1 MRISCKGLLVV
12 FMLASVVGLAACNQE
27 GPAEKAGKKVDKA
40 VVTADKKIEQATEQ
54 AGKKIEQANEQADK
68 KIEQA
73 TEQADKKIEKV
84 GDELSDKSKKFGES
98 MDDAAI
104 TVKVKA
110 AIANDPVIKLS
121 QISVTTTNGVVR
133 LSGVVDSPQSIDRAL
148 EIARNVKNVNSTENN
163 LVVKSAK

>member
-12 FMLASVVGLAACNQE
+12 FMLASVLGLAACDQE

-40 VVTADKKIEQATEQ
+40 VIQAD
-54 AGKKIEQANEQADK
+54 KKIEQANEQADK
-68 KIEQA
+68 KIEKA
-73 TEQADKKIEKV
+73 IEQADKKIEKV
-84 GDELSDKSKKFGES
+84 GDELSDKSKKSGES

-104 TVKVKA
+104 TVKVRA
-110 AIANDPVIKLS
+110 AIANDPVFKLS
-121 QISVTTTNGVVR
+121 QIAVTTTNGVVQ

-148 EIARNVKNVNSTENN
+148 EIAGTVKNVLSTENN

>member
-1 MRISCKGLLVV
+1 MRISCKCLLVV

-40 VVTADKKIEQATEQ
+40 VVT
-54 AGKKIEQANEQADK
+54 ADK

>member
-12 FMLASVVGLAACNQE
+12 FMMASVLGLAACNQE
-27 GPAEKAGKKVDKA
+27 GPAEKAGKKVDK
-40 VVTADKKIEQATEQ
+40 VVVQS
-54 AGKKIEQANEQADK
+54 DK

-84 GDELSDKSKKFGES
+84 GDELSDKSKKSGEY

-110 AIANDPVIKLS
+110 AIASDPVLKLS

-133 LSGVVDSPQSIDRAL
+133 LSGDVDSSQSIDRAL
-148 EIARNVKNVNSTENN
+148 EIARSVKDVHSTEND

>member
-12 FMLASVVGLAACNQE
+12 FMLASVVGLVACNQE

-40 VVTADKKIEQATEQ
+40 VVTADKKIE
-54 AGKKIEQANEQADK
+54 
-68 KIEQA
+68 
-73 TEQADKKIEKV
+73 KV
-84 GDELSDKSKKFGES
+84 EDELSDNSKKSRES

-110 AIANDPVIKLS
+110 AIANDPVLKLS
-121 QISVTTTNGVVR
+121 QIAVTTTNGVVQ
-133 LSGVVDSPQSIDRAL
+133 LSGVVDSLQSIDRAL

-163 LVVKSAK
+163 LVVKIDK

>member
-1 MRISCKGLLVV
+1 MRISCKELLVV
-12 FMLASVVGLAACNQE
+12 FMLASVLGLAACNQE

-40 VVTADKKIEQATEQ
+40 VV
-54 AGKKIEQANEQADK
+54 QADK

-73 TEQADKKIEKV
+73 TEQADKKIEKA
-84 GDELSDKSKKFGES
+84 GDELSDKSKKSGES

-110 AIANDPVIKLS
+110 AIANDPVFKLS
-121 QISVTTTNGVVR
+121 QITVTTTNGVVR

-148 EIARNVKNVNSTENN
+148 EIARNVKNVLSTENN

>member
-12 FMLASVVGLAACNQE
+12 FMLTSVLGLAACNQE

-54 AGKKIEQANEQADK
+54 A
-68 KIEQA
+68 
-73 TEQADKKIEKV
+73 DKKIEKV
-84 GDELSDKSKKFGES
+84 GDELSDKSKKSGES

-121 QISVTTTNGVVR
+121 QITVTTTNGVVR

-148 EIARNVKNVNSTENN
+148 EKARNVKNVQSTENN

>member
-12 FMLASVVGLAACNQE
+12 FMLASVFGLAACDQG

-40 VVTADKKIEQATEQ
+40 VV
-54 AGKKIEQANEQADK
+54 QADK

-73 TEQADKKIEKV
+73 TEQADKKIKKV
-84 GDELSDKSKKFGES
+84 GDELSDKSKKSGES

-110 AIANDPVIKLS
+110 AIAEDPVTKLS
-121 QISVTTTNGVVR
+121 QITVTTTNGVVR

-148 EIARNVKNVNSTENN
+148 EIARNVKNVLSTENN

>member
-1 MRISCKGLLVV
+1 
-12 FMLASVVGLAACNQE
+12 
-27 GPAEKAGKKVDKA
+27 
-40 VVTADKKIEQATEQ
+40 
-54 AGKKIEQANEQADK
+54 
-68 KIEQA
+68 
-73 TEQADKKIEKV
+73 
-84 GDELSDKSKKFGES
+84 

-121 QISVTTTNGVVR
+121 QITVTTTNGVVR

-148 EIARNVKNVNSTENN
+148 EIARTVKNVHSTEND